1 MNQSR
6 LNRRGKKKRIVLEG
20 VGIWLSHDRI
30 RSIVQFRC
38 YNLKKFPFEKKVRSW
53 VKQVP
58 SPSTM
63 QTPAKV
69 IDFDSSR
76 FAYATTGRLSR
87 LQLEIDMS
95 KAVQAHWHKMEDS
108 TVTCNLVYSKQCQ

>member
-1 MNQSR
+1 
-6 LNRRGKKKRIVLEG
+6 
-20 VGIWLSHDRI
+20 
-30 RSIVQFRC
+30 
-38 YNLKKFPFEKKVRSW
+38 
-53 VKQVP
+53 
-58 SPSTM
+58 M

-76 FAYATTGRLSR
+76 FAYTARLSR
-87 LQLEIDMS
+87 LQLEIDLDMS